1 MPASS
6 VILTWE
12 HPTELWMEDV
22 RRADVFTYFTE
33 KAGETILA
41 SDIPW
46 GCYEDLETGDKK
58 TKYAIRYYDHYG
70 RIAAQLLDDR
80 IRRYEKP
87 TTICRIAFAYTHP
100 DGAPW
105 VNRIIEI
112 EAAHGSDGAYSR
124 KLATNG
130 KGEALLFLMP
140 GTRVMVRLAGERCAY
155 DVAVPDKREITG
167 CELIAN
173 GSPAA
178 MDPRQVI
185 GGSMHA

>member
-22 RRADVFTYFTE
+22 RRADVFTWITE
-33 KAGETILA
+33 SYGETRLA
-41 SDIPW
+41 EDVPW

-58 TKYAIRYYDHYG
+58 TKYVIRYYDHYD
-70 RIAAQLLDDR
+70 RIVAQLFDDR

-87 TTICRIAFAYTHP
+87 PTICRIAFAYTHA

-105 VNRIIEI
+105 ANRIIEI
-112 EAAHGSDGAYSR
+112 ESTNGSLGSFYR
-124 KLATNG
+124 KLATNRR
-130 KGEALLFLMP
+130 GEALLFLMP
-140 GTRVMVRLAGERCAY
+140 GTQVTVRLEGAREAY
-155 DVAVPDKREITG
+155 AVAVPDKREITG

-173 GSPAA
+173 GSPAP

>member
-1 MPASS
+1 MTASA

-12 HPTELWMEDV
+12 HPAELWLEDV
-22 RRADVFTYFTE
+22 RRADVFTWFTDS
-33 KAGETILA
+33 AGETLLA
-41 SDIPW
+41 RDVPW
-46 GCYEDLETGDKK
+46 GCYEDLETGDKV
-58 TKYAIRYYDHYG
+58 TKYVVRYYDHYDRVVG
-70 RIAAQLLDDR
+70 QLFDDR

-87 TTICRIAFAYTHP
+87 GNICRINFAYTQS

-105 VNRIIEI
+105 SNRVIEI
-112 EAAHGSDGAYSR
+112 ESTNGSLGSFSR
-124 KLATNG
+124 KLATNC

-140 GTRVMVRLAGERCAY
+140 GAQVTIRLEGDRDAY
-155 DVAVPDKREITG
+155 DVAVPNEREITG
-167 CELIAN
+167 DQLIAN